1 MCVCVCVCLCVC
13 LCTYTCIPACVL
25 SHFSSVRHSV
35 MLWTVVSQVP
45 LSLGLPRQEYW
56 SGLPFP
62 SPGDTPDPGIELRCL
77 MSRALASR
85 FFPTTATRGDHT
97 CIHVVILISPLLTPY
112 FNKLRVHTD
121 TFNSSSVPKDSTQPS
136 PFLLSKFFL

>member
-1 MCVCVCVCLCVC
+1 MHAFVESEVTQSCP
-13 LCTYTCIPACVL
+13 TL
-25 SHFSSVRHSV
+25 SDPMDCSPPGSSDMEFS
-35 MLWTVVSQVP
+35 
-45 LSLGLPRQEYW
+45 RQEYW